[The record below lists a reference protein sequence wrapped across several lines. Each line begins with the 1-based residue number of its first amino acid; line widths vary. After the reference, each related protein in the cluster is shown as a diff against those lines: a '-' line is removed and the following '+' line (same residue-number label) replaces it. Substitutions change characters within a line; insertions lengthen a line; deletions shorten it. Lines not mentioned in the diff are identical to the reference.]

1 VSIDRIPLPLDRGAL
16 WLCARRDVAADP
28 DGALERAG
36 AHAIACLLPIEELEM
51 QAPAYLE
58 WLRAH
63 RAGKALWFPV
73 SNYGAP
79 PASVA
84 IPFLRMIEARLHA
97 GEGVVM
103 HCAAGQGR
111 AGTMAVA
118 VLMLLGVSRE
128 QALATVGAHRM
139 FAGPGNA
146 AQVNFVL
153 DLEATLARGES

>member
-1 VSIDRIPLPLDRGAL
+1 MSIDRIPLPIDRGSL

-28 DGALERAG
+28 DAALAWAD
-36 AHAIACLLPIEELEM
+36 AHAIACLLPIDELETH
-51 QAPAYLE
+51 AAGYLD
-58 WLRAH
+58 WLREH
-63 RAGKALWFPV
+63 RAGRALWFPV

-79 PASVA
+79 PASAA
-84 IPFLRMIEARLHA
+84 IPFLRMIEARLLA

-118 VLMLLGVSRE
+118 VLLLLGVPRE
-128 QALATVGAHRM
+128 EALLTVRSHRA

-146 AQVNFVL
+146 SQVNFVL
-153 DLEATLARGES
+153 DLEATLARGET